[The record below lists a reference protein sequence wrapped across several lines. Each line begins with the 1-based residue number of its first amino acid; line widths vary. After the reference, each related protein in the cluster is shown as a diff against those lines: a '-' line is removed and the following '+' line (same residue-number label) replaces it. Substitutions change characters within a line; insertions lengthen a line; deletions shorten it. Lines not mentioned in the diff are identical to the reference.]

1 MNTEPLRPPSG
12 VSRLRTSAERPEEVS
27 AEPSTPNK
35 ASAAELLRPL
45 SEPQRLP
52 SVATRTPSV
61 ATRTLSE
68 PQRLPSDAT
77 RTSAELRGRPKKAS
91 AASEASAAKPLTL
104 RPLRPLNEAS
114 AEPLSEASTERLLRR
129 QREGTPS
136 EAIAEPLR
144 PSSEPLRLPSDATR
158 NMPWP
163 LSIEPSEPSA
173 E

>member
-45 SEPQRLP
+45 SEPQRL
-52 SVATRTPSV
+52 PSV

>member
-35 ASAAELLRPL
+35 ASAAELLRP
-45 SEPQRLP
+45 
-52 SVATRTPSV
+52 
-61 ATRTLSE
+61 LSE